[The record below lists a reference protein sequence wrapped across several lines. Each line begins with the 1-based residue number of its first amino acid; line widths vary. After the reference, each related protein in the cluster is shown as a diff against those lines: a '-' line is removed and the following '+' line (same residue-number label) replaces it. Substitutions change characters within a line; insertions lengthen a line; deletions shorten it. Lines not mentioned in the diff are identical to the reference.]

1 MASLAPGNGWF
12 PRRQPYGMRGSPN
25 SRNDKVER
33 RQTLRTSRNA
43 VEVRR
48 SGNAGILL
56 AAAGSRHVQE
66 TTVKPVDLPASESVM
81 TGKAATSM
89 TAWDVLAA
97 VLALLMWVGGMAAYA
112 GGTLAL
118 GVPWTTLAVAM
129 SAVQLLAAGLV
140 VLLSFRVGRDP
151 LPASERRSHAA
162 D

>member
-12 PRRQPYGMRGSPN
+12 PRRQPYGLRGSPN

-81 TGKAATSM
+81 TGKAATSLPSM
-89 TAWDVLAA
+89 STIAGA
-97 VLALLMWVGGMAAYA
+97 MA
-112 GGTLAL
+112 GSSI
-118 GVPWTTLAVAM
+118 V
-129 SAVQLLAAGLV
+129 
-140 VLLSFRVGRDP
+140 RVGRP
-151 LPASERRSHAA
+151 SGAAVAEAQKAASATTARTDFKGLR
-162 D
+162 